1 MIVGG
6 LVVVAGV
13 VVELAR
19 TMKGQQE
26 GGRQGGHGVWP
37 ELSIRMMASTRVDI
51 QGPLLLLLRVNPP
64 SSLFFS
70 SLLLLPW
77 LPVRGLARLTSSC
90 QSLVCCTHHNTHT
103 QTHTHTVVLC
113 ILRSSMR
120 NDAKRRGSD
129 LRACGS
135 SPKPTRAHL
144 PGLEGY
150 IVK

>member
-1 MIVGG
+1 MVSGACW
-6 LVVVAGV
+6 L
-13 VVELAR
+13 
-19 TMKGQQE
+19 
-26 GGRQGGHGVWP
+26 VWP

-51 QGPLLLLLRVNPP
+51 QGPLLLLLLLLLRVNPP

-70 SLLLLPW
+70 SLIALASCSWPGPTHFFMPVTCLLHAPQH
-77 LPVRGLARLTSSC
+77 S
-90 QSLVCCTHHNTHT
+90 HT
-103 QTHTHTVVLC
+103 DTHTVVLC

-120 NDAKRRGSD
+120 NDAKQRGSD

-144 PGLEGY
+144 PGIDGY